1 MARIRR
7 LPPPTT
13 ALLTI
18 LALCAAGWGL
28 FSTHGKEI
36 VPARR
41 VSTSAENSPP
51 ATPPPAARQGSEN
64 HLLPPDQRSAR
75 IADSVVPST
84 PLPCPPAE
92 PKRMLSVRSL
102 GGQPLPDVRIRLTLA
117 EQAGRTW
124 LTVTGP
130 DGLAAV
136 PDEVPV
142 DVDDLLLFEHEPGP
156 DPVTGIA
163 ALPMRLLPMACAA
176 RELGPEAPHELTAE
190 RALGVLPVKVLKPTG
205 EPLPEAR
212 LWLCLSSTVGGE
224 VQQEF
229 RQLETDER
237 GEVAEPLYESD
248 ALLDG
253 TLSLRRREDGLLADP
268 LQFQVPTVPQQ
279 LVLRCYQAGALLVE
293 VVGPNGEPV
302 TGVEFFLNGPQFVMA
317 RAVDSGGHARFE
329 NLATGDY
336 VLRASP
342 PGGGGNLP
350 TSKFH
355 LQHSER
361 RTLELT
367 LPATPDSLFVVGGR
381 LIDEE
386 GRPVIAARLGV
397 SVAGGL
403 TRWVHTSEEGR
414 FSFQVPAGSMDPKE
428 LDSLSRAFV
437 SVRPRA
443 GVFASRFSP
452 RLVHVPIGT
461 RDLEFRRLG
470 TPPAGET
477 VVELLDAHTGARV
490 VDPEGEAMV
499 TLYRPAPG
507 GERIVNWAS
516 YGGDDGLVAVEYYR
530 HPDVWLTASLPGY
543 KMTRQPLTLT
553 ADGGAKT
560 LVRVQ
565 LERGFG
571 DDLVVRGPD
580 RNPVSGAEFLDS
592 QGNVVGITDLDGRV
606 SIRGRDP
613 QTLTVHAPGFAPE
626 EWYGGQGSVHSD
638 GTIWLNR

>member
-1 MARIRR
+1 
-7 LPPPTT
+7 
-13 ALLTI
+13 
-18 LALCAAGWGL
+18 
-28 FSTHGKEI
+28 
-36 VPARR
+36 
-41 VSTSAENSPP
+41 
-51 ATPPPAARQGSEN
+51 
-64 HLLPPDQRSAR
+64 
-75 IADSVVPST
+75 
-84 PLPCPPAE
+84 
-92 PKRMLSVRSL
+92 
-102 GGQPLPDVRIRLTLA
+102 
-117 EQAGRTW
+117 
-124 LTVTGP
+124 
-130 DGLAAV
+130 
-136 PDEVPV
+136 
-142 DVDDLLLFEHEPGP
+142 
-156 DPVTGIA
+156 
-163 ALPMRLLPMACAA
+163 
-176 RELGPEAPHELTAE
+176 
-190 RALGVLPVKVLKPTG
+190 
-205 EPLPEAR
+205 
-212 LWLCLSSTVGGE
+212 

-268 LQFQVPTVPQQ
+268 LQFHVPIVPQQ

-293 VVGPNGEPV
+293 VVGPDGEPV

-317 RAVDSGGHARFE
+317 RAVDSEGLARFE
-329 NLATGDY
+329 NLVAGDY

-350 TSKFH
+350 TSQFH

-361 RTLELT
+361 KTLALT

-386 GRPVIAARLGV
+386 GKPVIAARLGV
-397 SVAGGL
+397 SVDGGL

-414 FSFQVPAGSMDPKE
+414 FSFQIPANSVDPKE

-452 RLVHVPIGT
+452 RMVRVPIGT
-461 RDLEFRRLG
+461 RELEFRRLG
-470 TPPAGET
+470 TPPSGET

-543 KMTRQPLTLT
+543 KMARQPLTLT
-553 ADGGAKT
+553 ADGGART

-580 RNPVSGAEFLDS
+580 RKPVSGAEFLDS

-626 EWYGGQGSVHSD
+626 EWYGGQCSLNSD

>member
-1 MARIRR
+1 MPRTRHSHA
-7 LPPPTT
+7 LGT
-13 ALLTI
+13 ALLALFT
-18 LALCAAGWGL
+18 LCATGWGL
-28 FSTHGKEI
+28 LSTQGREL
-36 VPARR
+36 VLARP
-41 VSTSAENSPP
+41 VSTAPENSPP
-51 ATPPPAARQGSEN
+51 SSPPQAARQGSEN
-64 HLLPPDQRSAR
+64 RLLPPDQHSSR
-75 IADSVVPST
+75 IVGSVAPST
-84 PLPCPPAE
+84 PIHRPPE
-92 PKRMLSVRSL
+92 QPKRMLSVRSL
-102 GGQPLPDVRIRLTLA
+102 GGQPLPEVRIRLNLD

-130 DGLAAV
+130 DGLAPV
-136 PDEVPV
+136 PDDVPV
-142 DVDDLLLFEHEPGP
+142 DADDLLLFEHETDP
-156 DPVTGIA
+156 DPVTGVA
-163 ALPMRLLPMACAA
+163 ALPMRLHPMACAT
-176 RELGPEAPHELTAE
+176 RELGHEAPLELTAE

-212 LWLCLSSTVGGE
+212 LWLCLTSTTGGE
-224 VQQEF
+224 LQEEF

-268 LQFQVPTVPQQ
+268 LQFHVPIVPQQ

-293 VVGPNGEPV
+293 VVGPNGETV

-317 RAVDSGGHARFE
+317 RAVDSEGIARFE
-329 NLATGDY
+329 NLAAGDY

-350 TSKFH
+350 TSTFH

-361 RTLELT
+361 RTLEWT

-381 LIDEE
+381 LVDEE
-386 GRPVIAARLGV
+386 GKPVIAARLGV

-414 FSFQVPAGSMDPKE
+414 FSFQIPANSMDPTE
-428 LDSLSRAFV
+428 RDSLSRAFV

-443 GVFASRFSP
+443 GVFASRVSP
-452 RLVHVPIGT
+452 RMVRVPIGT
-461 RDLEFRRLG
+461 RDLEFRCLG
-470 TPPAGET
+470 TPPSGET

-516 YGGDDGLVAVEYYR
+516 FGGDDGLVAVEYYR

-553 ADGGAKT
+553 ADGGART

-580 RNPVSGAEFLDS
+580 RKPVSGAEFLDS

-626 EWYGGQGSVHSD
+626 EWYGGQGSLNSD
-638 GTIWLNR
+638 GTVWLNR